1 MRCDISVTRW
11 ALLETPRAERLN
23 ALLMNEGLHAQRWS
37 NRPGG
42 HYPAHSHPFHKVI
55 YVLAGSIS
63 FGLPGCGE
71 NVRLEA
77 GDRLDLPAGVQHD
90 AEVGSQGVICLEAH
104 RPS

>member
-23 ALLMNEGLHAQRWS
+23 AMLVDEGLTAQRWS
-37 NRPGG
+37 NRPGDR
-42 HYPAHSHPFHKVI
+42 YPAHAHSFHKVV
-55 YVLAGSIS
+55 YVLAGSIT

-77 GDRLDLPAGVQHD
+77 GDRLDLPAGVRHD
-90 AEVGSQGVICLEAH
+90 AEVGTQGVVCLEAH